1 MAPPPKKPHVSL
13 QTCAACAYSR
23 PRDPDPEAR
32 SGIECRW
39 DGPPWHERGVR
50 PTDWCRRWAMR
61 PAPLPA
67 PKTTTPTSAPDDT
80 EAKGS

>member
-1 MAPPPKKPHVSL
+1 MGAPPKKPHVSL

-23 PRDPDPEAR
+23 PRDPGAH

-39 DGPPWHERGVR
+39 DGPPWTDKAVR
-50 PTDWCRRWAMR
+50 PDAWCRRWAMR
-61 PAPLPA
+61 PPPLSA
-67 PKTTTPTSAPDDT
+67 PKTTAPTSAPHDT